1 MSRMPHPGPVRFQRQ
16 NEGSSAH
23 PVANYVCYDLS
34 YIYLHTLT
42 MAILNMRLDDE
53 LDRRLAREAILENQT
68 RSELARAAIA
78 NYLAQRERRRFQA
91 ALLRA
96 ARARGDR
103 EAVAIAEEAL
113 YTDNEALELSAIGAA
128 QPKARYS
135 ARQSKRKKR

>member
-1 MSRMPHPGPVRFQRQ
+1 
-16 NEGSSAH
+16 
-23 PVANYVCYDLS
+23 
-34 YIYLHTLT
+34 

-53 LDRRLAREAILENQT
+53 LDRRLAREATLENQT

-78 NYLAQRERRRFQA
+78 NYLAHRERRRFQA
-91 ALLRA
+91 QILRA

-113 YTDNEALELSAIGAA
+113 YTDNEALDLSETVAA
-128 QPKARYS
+128 EPKARYG